1 MKDAPLIN
9 PALEKLNET
18 LRDLI
23 DKSVHGNGNAL
34 HEWLALKAVDV
45 SNNCWERNNCGNK
58 SCPAWGQRKCRCWL
72 VSGTLCDGAAHNVI
86 SDKFRSCLEC
96 PVYKDAVSANP
107 VKETEEHLIVLVH
120 ALARKQEE
128 LNSLATTDYLTGLH
142 NRRYFDLL
150 IPSEIQTMLRNDG
163 AINITIIDI
172 DDFKAINDTQGHLV
186 GDRILQECAAILSA
200 STRKADML
208 VRFGGDEFLI
218 SSNCLQDDDY
228 CGRMT
233 HQRILE
239 NLDSWNREHASDGL
253 AFSISIGLSVLK
265 EGITL
270 ETAIAEAD
278 MKMYEDKKL
287 KREASRTPA

>member
-1 MKDAPLIN
+1 
-9 PALEKLNET
+9 LNEN

-23 DKSVHGNGNAL
+23 DKSVHGNGDAL
-34 HEWLALKAVDV
+34 HEWLALKAVDT
-45 SNNCWERNNCGNK
+45 SNNCWERNNCGNQ

-72 VSGTLCDGAAHNVI
+72 VSGTLCDGAAHDVI
-86 SDKFRSCLEC
+86 SEKFRSCLEC

-150 IPSEIQTMLRNDG
+150 IPSEIELMIRNMG
-163 AINITIIDI
+163 VIYITVLDI
-172 DDFKAINDTQGHLV
+172 DDFKLANDTYGHLV
-186 GDRILQECAAILSA
+186 GDKILQACASILSA
-200 STRKADML
+200 ATRKSDLL

-218 SSNCLQDDDY
+218 ASNCADNDEN
-228 CGRMT
+228 CAEIT

-239 NLDSWNREHASDGL
+239 RLETWNQEHPADGL
-253 AFSISIGLSVLK
+253 AFSISLGHSVMK
-265 EGITL
+265 EGVTL
-270 ETAIAEAD
+270 EAAITEAD
-278 MKMYEDKKL
+278 RRMYQNKNL
-287 KREASRTPA
+287 KRSLLTGKS